1 MDPRKIIDC
10 RRISGSSCSIAI
22 SGTEEEVVPL
32 ALYHAITVHGH
43 SDSPDLEEVIRNSLE
58 NEVMYV

>member
-1 MDPRKIIDC
+1 MDSRKIIDC
-10 RRISGSSCSIAI
+10 RKISGSSCSIAI
-22 SGTEEEVVPL
+22 SGTEEEIVPL

-43 SDSPDLEEVIRNSLE
+43 TDTPELEGEIRSALE